1 MDFSLILKIPATVRK
16 VMREQ
21 KITKISKLKRDVI
34 TSLKLNGTVMAV
46 MVHLRITVRR
56 STGMDFLY

>member
-1 MDFSLILKIPATVRK
+1 
-16 VMREQ
+16 MRER